1 MYTFVDLSSLVTNR
15 EGKAQRILYSVKM
28 CNTYMSSR
36 FTPACATRALKQ
48 RCFTLVREF
57 FLLVPLLSKGKM
69 LRYKLLHQCNHG
81 KKYPNQNIENIV
93 TFSSFTVFENHR
105 KSLIQHCE
113 RSELRLHLDWTKVNS
128 KCQKW
133 SILASFWK
141 PQACGQTV
149 LPDRSLLIGQK
160 LAENAKI

>member
-69 LRYKLLHQCNHG
+69 LYVTNCTVLLHQCNHG
-81 KKYPNQNIENIV
+81 KKYYNQNIENIV
-93 TFSSFTVFENHR
+93 TFSSLTQSLKIAQKVSFFTTLR
-105 KSLIQHCE
+105 AKRATLI
-113 RSELRLHLDWTKVNS
+113 
-128 KCQKW
+128 
-133 SILASFWK
+133 F
-141 PQACGQTV
+141 
-149 LPDRSLLIGQK
+149 
-160 LAENAKI
+160 

>member
-113 RSELRLHLDWTKVNS
+113 RSELRL
-128 KCQKW
+128 
-133 SILASFWK
+133 
-141 PQACGQTV
+141 
-149 LPDRSLLIGQK
+149 QK
-160 LAENAKI
+160 LIKNTKNGQFWRVFEKLKLAVKQCYQTGQF